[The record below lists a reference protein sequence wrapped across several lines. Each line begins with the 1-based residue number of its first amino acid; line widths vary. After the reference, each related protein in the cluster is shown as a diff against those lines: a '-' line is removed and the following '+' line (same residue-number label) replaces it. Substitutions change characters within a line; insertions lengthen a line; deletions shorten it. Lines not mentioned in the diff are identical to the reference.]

1 MIFTLLFNFVSGS
14 RTLLSHPRLV
24 MLITFKLP
32 TFFSAVEAAS
42 EAAENIAITAA
53 AAQGVADKGGG
64 CEN

>member
-42 EAAENIAITAA
+42 EAAENKEVIVK
-53 AAQGVADKGGG
+53 Q
-64 CEN
+64 N